1 MSFEVLY
8 RYKEK
13 DSDGKFSEAVQE
25 KTVKVGK
32 PYEDTPLEEVAGKI
46 IAQLAR
52 RNILVVEVEIY
63 EYSKKKVSYLET
75 DDGIKIKGR
84 KFSFDNATALCEVGR
99 ASEEESP
106 AQEQLMALLQ
116 SNPNLV
122 QQLLG
127 QVKNPNKPVAPAVNL
142 AGPLRYEVFDP
153 PDPAAIKMAAAQGL
167 KLTKGKKYPI
177 HQEKPAGPSITA
189 GLLYVVTD
197 DVGKQVPVR
206 SEFFIIPPKLSE
218 AFLEDSVQYVGGSGP
233 EPKLSYGDEVA
244 SGMPDL
250 SKLRGKK

>member
-1 MSFEVLY
+1 MSFEILY

-13 DSDGKFSEAVQE
+13 DADGQFSEEVQE

-32 PYEDTPLEEVAGKI
+32 PYEDTPLEDVAGKI

-63 EYSKKKVSYLET
+63 EYNKKKVNYSET

-84 KFSFDNATALCEVGR
+84 KFSFDDTPGLAAIHEV
-99 ASEEESP
+99 EEGP
-106 AQEQLMALLQ
+106 APEQLMALLQ

-127 QVKNPNKPVAPAVNL
+127 QVKSPGKPVPMVNL

-218 AFLEDSVQYVGGSGP
+218 AFLEDNVQYVGGSGP
-233 EPKLSYGDEVA
+233 EPQLSYGDEVA